1 MQQVSIE
8 QFSEFVSRMSI
19 TATQDSG
26 FAITHFGISS
36 AGDKVIATS
45 NMNGHCYLMT
55 GPA

>member
-8 QFSEFVSRMSI
+8 QFSEIVSAMSV

-26 FAITHFGISS
+26 FAITHFGISP

-45 NMNGHCYLMT
+45 HMNGHCYLMT

>member
-8 QFSEFVSRMSI
+8 QFTETVSAMSI

-26 FAITHFGISS
+26 FAITHFGISPE
-36 AGDKVIATS
+36 GDKVIATS
-45 NMNGHCYLMT
+45 GMFGHCYLMT